1 MDVTFASGCNWHVL
15 NHQVAGLRLSLSPI
29 TVSGKVCTPASYPA
43 QKHHWLIHLKIYR
56 AAFLDNILWLLRK
69 KKSRKRYDPFITNLD
84 KVLFKFV
91 VLGRDNPRRSS
102 RLSFFFNGESMC
114 EGQVDISSLALL
126 LYNPSPRWS
135 LGAYGCSYVWRRR

>member
-29 TVSGKVCTPASYPA
+29 TVSGKVCTPALYPA

-56 AAFLDNILWLLRK
+56 AAFLDNILWLSHEK
-69 KKSRKRYDPFITNLD
+69 K
-84 KVLFKFV
+84 FKFV
-91 VLGRDNPRRSS
+91 VLGRDNPRRSL
-102 RLSFFFNGESMC
+102 RLSFFFYGESMC

-126 LYNPSPRWS
+126 CTTLRSGKSGS
-135 LGAYGCSYVWRRR
+135 LWVFICLETEVSGTFVGLS